1 MHFSLLIMKA
11 HYINIYDCSFL
22 RVCVWGGGSF
32 WSLVVIILFNLV
44 DACLILLLFN
54 YHFYNLL

>member
-22 RVCVWGGGSF
+22 RGGGGGHF
-32 WSLVVIILFNLV
+32 SL
-44 DACLILLLFN
+44 LIMKAHYIN
-54 YHFYNLL
+54 IYDCS